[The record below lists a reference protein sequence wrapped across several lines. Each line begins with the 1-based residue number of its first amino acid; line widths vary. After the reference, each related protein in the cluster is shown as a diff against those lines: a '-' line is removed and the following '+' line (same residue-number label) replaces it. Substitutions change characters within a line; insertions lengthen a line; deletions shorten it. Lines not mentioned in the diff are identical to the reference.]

1 MKVIRIKVNPYSN
14 KTTILVE
21 GEKPREDS
29 DLWYLIDKKQPLK
42 YWVDD
47 LPECISTTYN
57 EMNYKIEFNG
67 IESDY
72 RIIKKELESRTD
84 LINIVSISFSSDAE
98 ELKPEVIE
106 PNLLSLLKD
115 FSEKADI
122 LQNKD
127 AFNKFNSL
135 FVDYNAFLNDNRV
148 KSADKKAEKISS
160 IIDSLYDIKYEKML
174 RQATIDKHNL
184 EDEVISIT
192 SNIDRIEDELDQ
204 QSRIIEGICEIICEN
219 LTSNTVLKE
228 IDKDI
233 DEVINSINKS
243 FRSIKPLKST
253 VLSDDFVNEY
263 NCMIENI
270 SNIQKSSIEQLKAK
284 TLDIISCLADLS
296 TKEFTE
302 LLKEYVDINNFSI
315 TDFHIEAPELCL
327 TSIEYKK
334 CDNSIFVSEDVKK
347 DKTVKIL
354 KDISKGVA
362 VASTFLLSPIGFG
375 LAGTF
380 ALASNSIKKTDS
392 INIKKYYDELK
403 KEFDKVILKNEKI
416 ILEYFANQ
424 IFKNIRN
431 ELKKQG
437 DSLNAVCMSKGSSKK
452 QSLENEKDLIS
463 KKIEQIDSA
472 LNYFDDA
479 DKNIMKVIQDEEV

>member
-57 EMNYKIEFNG
+57 EMNYKVEFNG

-98 ELKPEVIE
+98 ELKPKVIE
-106 PNLLSLLKD
+106 PNLLSLLKE

-122 LQNKD
+122 LHNKD
-127 AFNKFNSL
+127 AYNKFNSL
-135 FVDYNAFLNDNRV
+135 FVDYNTFLNDNRL
-148 KSADKKAEKISS
+148 KSADERVEKISL
-160 IIDSLYDIKYEKML
+160 IINALYDIKYEEIS
-174 RQATIDKHNL
+174 RQAIIDKNNL
-184 EDEVISIT
+184 EDEASSVANTIYR
-192 SNIDRIEDELDQ
+192 IDDELEQ
-204 QSRIIEGICEIICEN
+204 QLRIIENICKDICDKF
-219 LTSNTVLKE
+219 TSKTILNE

-233 DEVINSINKS
+233 DKEKDSINKR
-243 FRSIKPLKST
+243 FKSIKPLKTT
-253 VLSDDFVNEY
+253 VSSESFVNEY
-263 NCMIENI
+263 NCMVNNI
-270 SNIQKSSIEQLKAK
+270 SVIQNSSIEQLKAI
-284 TLDIISCLADLS
+284 TLDNISCLADLS
-296 TKEFTE
+296 KKEFSE
-302 LLKEYVDINNFSI
+302 RLKDYIEIYNLNI

-334 CDNSIFVSEDVKK
+334 CDNSIFVSEEVKK
-347 DKTVKIL
+347 DKTAKIF

-362 VASTFLLSPIGFG
+362 VASTILLSPIGFG

-380 ALASNSIKKTDS
+380 AIASNSVKKTDS

-403 KEFDKVILKNEKI
+403 KEFDKVILENESI
-416 ILEYFANQ
+416 ILEYFTNK
-424 IFKNIRN
+424 IFENIRN

-437 DSLNAVCMSKGSSKK
+437 NSLNAVSMLKGSSKK
-452 QSLENEKDLIS
+452 QHLESEKDLIL

-479 DKNIMKVIQDEEV
+479 DKNIMKVIQDEEA

>member
-127 AFNKFNSL
+127 AFNKFNSI

-160 IIDSLYDIKYEKML
+160 IIDSLYDIKYEKIL
-174 RQATIDKHNL
+174 RQATIDKNNFKS
-184 EDEVISIT
+184 EVSSIT
-192 SNIDRIEDELDQ
+192 NQINRIETELDQ
-204 QSRIIEGICEIICEN
+204 QSKIIGYICDDICDN
-219 LTSNTVLKE
+219 LTSKTVLNE
-228 IDKDI
+228 IDK
-233 DEVINSINKS
+233 EINKKIDCINKK
-243 FRSIKPLKST
+243 FKSIKPLKTKVPSE
-253 VLSDDFVNEY
+253 SFVNEY
-263 NCMIENI
+263 NYMINNI
-270 SNIQKSSIEQLKAK
+270 SDIQKLSIKQLKAV
-284 TLDIISCLADLS
+284 TLDIISCLTNQS

-302 LLKEYVDINNFSI
+302 RLKDYIAIYNLSI

-347 DKTVKIL
+347 DKTSKIF
-354 KDISKGVA
+354 KDVSKGVV
-362 VASTFLLSPIGFG
+362 VASTFG
-375 LAGTF
+375 LTGTF
-380 ALASNSIKKTDS
+380 AIASNSIKKTDS
-392 INIKKYYDELK
+392 INVKKYYDELK
-403 KEFDKVILKNEKI
+403 KEFDKVILENERI
-416 ILEYFANQ
+416 ILEYFTNQ
-424 IFKNIRN
+424 IFQNIRN

-437 DSLNAVCMSKGSSKK
+437 DSLNAVFMLKGSSKK

-472 LNYFDDA
+472 LNFFDDA

>member
-106 PNLLSLLKD
+106 QNLLSLLKD

-148 KSADKKAEKISS
+148 KSADEKAEKISS
-160 IIDSLYDIKYEKML
+160 IIDSLYDIKYEKIL
-174 RQATIDKHNL
+174 RQATIDKNNL
-184 EDEVISIT
+184 KSEISSIT
-192 SNIDRIEDELDQ
+192 NQINRIETELDQ
-204 QSRIIEGICEIICEN
+204 QSKIIGYICVDICDN
-219 LTSNTVLKE
+219 LTSKTVLNE
-228 IDKDI
+228 IDK
-233 DEVINSINKS
+233 EINKKIDCINKK
-243 FRSIKPLKST
+243 FKSIKPFKTKVPSE
-253 VLSDDFVNEY
+253 SFVNEY
-263 NCMIENI
+263 NYMINNI
-270 SNIQKSSIEQLKAK
+270 SDIQKLSIEQLKAV
-284 TLDIISCLADLS
+284 TLDIISCLTNQS
-296 TKEFTE
+296 TKIFTE
-302 LLKEYVDINNFSI
+302 RLKDYIAIYNLSI

-347 DKTVKIL
+347 DKTSKIF
-354 KDISKGVA
+354 KDVSKGVV
-362 VASTFLLSPIGFG
+362 VASTFG
-375 LAGTF
+375 LASEL
-380 ALASNSIKKTDS
+380 AIASNSIKKTDS

-403 KEFDKVILKNEKI
+403 KEFDKVILKNERI

-424 IFKNIRN
+424 IFQNIRN

-437 DSLNAVCMSKGSSKK
+437 DSLNAVFMLKGSSKK

>member
-106 PNLLSLLKD
+106 QNLLSLLKD

-148 KSADKKAEKISS
+148 KSADEKAEKISS
-160 IIDSLYDIKYEKML
+160 IIDSLYDIKYEKIL
-174 RQATIDKHNL
+174 RQATIDKNNL
-184 EDEVISIT
+184 KSEISSIT
-192 SNIDRIEDELDQ
+192 NQINRIETELDQ
-204 QSRIIEGICEIICEN
+204 QSKIIGYICVDICDN
-219 LTSNTVLKE
+219 LTSKTVLNE
-228 IDKDI
+228 IDK
-233 DEVINSINKS
+233 EINKKIDCINKK
-243 FRSIKPLKST
+243 FKSIKPFKTKVPSE
-253 VLSDDFVNEY
+253 SFVNEY
-263 NCMIENI
+263 NYMINNI
-270 SNIQKSSIEQLKAK
+270 SDIQKLSIEQLKAV
-284 TLDIISCLADLS
+284 TLDIISCLTNQS
-296 TKEFTE
+296 TKIFTE
-302 LLKEYVDINNFSI
+302 RLKDYIAIYNLSI

-347 DKTVKIL
+347 DKTSKIF
-354 KDISKGVA
+354 KDVLKGVV
-362 VASTFLLSPIGFG
+362 VASTFG
-375 LAGTF
+375 LASEL
-380 ALASNSIKKTDS
+380 AIASNSIKKTDS

-403 KEFDKVILKNEKI
+403 KEFDKVILKNERI

-424 IFKNIRN
+424 IFQNIRN

-437 DSLNAVCMSKGSSKK
+437 DSLNAVFMLKGSSKK